1 MDFCNQKNNLKKE
14 KKRKKMRKR
23 KEKDETKEE
32 YFPSHG
38 RYSARLA
45 SRMGFSG

>member
-1 MDFCNQKNNLKKE
+1 
-14 KKRKKMRKR
+14 MRKR
-23 KEKDETKEE
+23 KEKEKEKDETKEE

-38 RYSARLA
+38 RYAARLA